1 MAYARSILIIHGL
14 SSVGVDDIK
23 RKQEKQ
29 DDAMLHLSCELE
41 AVKESTKSAH
51 KRIDR
56 LEENR
61 IGVEHHE

>member
-1 MAYARSILIIHGL
+1 MNKIERFIELL
-14 SSVGVDDIK
+14 STQIDKGIYVWGGDG
-23 RKQEKQ
+23 EN
-29 DDAMLHLSCELE
+29 MLHLSCELE